1 MYLILPLIVRVC
13 VCVVCD
19 VCDVCDVCV
28 VCVVCDVCDVC
39 DVCVVCIQYIHIWRD
54 DSERS
59 TTQDV
64 VSSLS

>member
-1 MYLILPLIVRVC
+1 MYLFLPLIVRVC
-13 VCVVCD
+13 VCV
-19 VCDVCDVCV
+19 
-28 VCVVCDVCDVC
+28 VCDVC

-59 TTQDV
+59 TTQDI